1 MKPQE
6 RVNVK
11 SHTRTGTAAE
21 SVSEKMSTAVLAV
34 TGTAGLAIGLWSVAA
49 LVGGLVAGGGP
60 LGLASGYF
68 KAVTGL

>member
-21 SVSEKMSTAVLAV
+21 SVSEKMSSAVLAV
-34 TGTAGLAIGLWSVAA
+34 TGTAGLAIGLWSFAA
-49 LVGGLVAGGGP
+49 LVSALVTQGGP
-60 LGLASGYF
+60 LGLAGGYF
-68 KAVTGL
+68 KTVTGL